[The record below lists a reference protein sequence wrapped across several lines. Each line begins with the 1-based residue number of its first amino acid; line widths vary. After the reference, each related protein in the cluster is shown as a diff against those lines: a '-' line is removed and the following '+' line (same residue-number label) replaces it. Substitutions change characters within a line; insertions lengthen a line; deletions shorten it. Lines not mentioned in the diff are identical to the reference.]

1 MRATANGERSK
12 LKNRMA
18 AIVAQNQRETGDIEI
33 DATRL
38 AAKKAIDNYLGL
50 PLSDPEEN
58 GEDTFKFWR
67 NYSVTANKAQKA
79 LCHLARLY
87 LTPPPTS
94 TDVERLFST
103 AGGELNQKN
112 GFESVLKSH

>member
-1 MRATANGERSK
+1 MPTPESVQKSGALRAARYA
-12 LKNRMA
+12 R
-18 AIVAQNQRETGDIEI
+18 VAQSERAAGDIEI
-33 DATRL
+33 DSTRIL
-38 AAKKAIDNYLGL
+38 AKKTIDNYLNL

-67 NYSVTANKAQKA
+67 NYSVTKDRAQKA
-79 LCHLARLY
+79 LCELARRY

-103 AGGELNQKN
+103 AGGE
-112 GFESVLKSH
+112 